1 MKKVMKKPLCVI
13 LFLLS
18 GLLPLHAAPSYTMR
32 SCAPMRSGYAT
43 PVYSASATPRIG
55 YTTAPAFSYG
65 GRGVRT
71 ASPYSPYSPYSVM
84 TRSFAVSS
92 SPYAVTQTAA
102 SDASY
107 APHGRGI
114 RKVHSD
120 GMGGYEGEYSGDY
133 YEGYGYWNEST
144 EEWEETNEFEG
155 AIKYEEDK
163 IYKYENGVWVLIA
176 NQADPYVPIGD
187 MPWFWM
193 LLLAAGYAAL
203 KMSLRDVKELR
214 WSLKR
219 R

>member
-32 SCAPMRSGYAT
+32 SCAPMRSGYAR

-55 YTTAPAFSYG
+55 YTTAPAFC

-71 ASPYSPYSPYSVM
+71 ASPYSPYSVM

-120 GMGGYEGEYSGDY
+120 GMGGYDGDDTGEY
-133 YEGYGYWNEST
+133 YEGKWWNAT
-144 EEWEETNEFEG
+144 DEEWVDHPFNGCKKIEEGLTYEYQNG
-155 AIKYEEDK
+155 A
-163 IYKYENGVWVLIA
+163 WVLIS

-203 KMSLRDVKELR
+203 KMSLRDVKELK
-214 WSLKR
+214 S
-219 R
+219 

>member
-32 SCAPMRSGYAT
+32 SCAPMRSEYAR
-43 PVYSASATPRIG
+43 PVYSASATPRID
-55 YTTAPAFSYG
+55 YTTAPAFC

-71 ASPYSPYSPYSVM
+71 ASPYSPYSVM

-120 GMGGYEGEYSGDY
+120 GMGGYDGDDNGEY
-133 YEGYGYWNEST
+133 YEGKWWNAT
-144 EEWEETNEFEG
+144 DGEWVDHPFNGCKKIEG
-155 AIKYEEDK
+155 GLAYE
-163 IYKYENGVWVLIA
+163 YQNGVWVLIA

-203 KMSLRDVKELR
+203 KMSQRDVKELK
-214 WSLKR
+214 S
-219 R
+219 

>member
-32 SCAPMRSGYAT
+32 SCAPMRRGYAS

-71 ASPYSPYSPYSVM
+71 ASPYSPYSVM

-102 SDASY
+102 SAASY

-114 RKVHSD
+114 RKVSD
-120 GMGGYEGEYSGDY
+120 TGDGEYNGEY
-133 YEGYGYWNEST
+133 YEGKWWNAT
-144 EEWEETNEFEG
+144 DEEWVDHPFNGCKQIKEG
-155 AIKYEEDK
+155 LTYE
-163 IYKYENGVWVLIA
+163 YQNGDWVLIA

-187 MPWFWM
+187 TPWFWM

-203 KMSLRDVKELR
+203 KMSLRDVKELK
-214 WSLKR
+214 S
-219 R
+219 